1 MLKSV
6 DRSDNN
12 LNSVGIWGRQA
23 NLPTR
28 CPCNSGCCI
37 YSIIAKYILSINPG
51 SFIIFVFVLIW
62 GEGEEI
68 QSGSRLIEL

>member
-37 YSIIAKYILSINPG
+37 YSIIAKYILSYLINPVQF
-51 SFIIFVFVLIW
+51 S
-62 GEGEEI
+62 
-68 QSGSRLIEL
+68 SGQFDPRLLLFSTFEMK